1 MSIPSL
7 LLVPW
12 MLLPGAAGC
21 PHHQDKKP
29 EAKVKVTVV
38 VILASDR
45 CPYVHPRLKAIAAEL
60 QKGDPSLTGFTLVS
74 MTAKSLAVNQKA
86 KFHCVEDCHVEVVI
100 HQCVD
105 QANKVCLA
113 VTAPLQG
120 EVVYRCV
127 CDKFLP
133 IVTRYQTRQRIP
145 PHYVALAIG
154 HMCSG
159 SPAQRML
166 ALETLKHG
174 RCCDRLILAICVKP
188 CDGK

>member
-1 MSIPSL
+1 MF
-7 LLVPW
+7 
-12 MLLPGAAGC
+12 LPGTAGC

-29 EAKVKVTVV
+29 EDKVKVIVA

-45 CPYVHPRLKAIAAEL
+45 CPYVHPRLRAIAAEL
-60 QKGDPSLTGFTLVS
+60 KKGDPSLTGFTLVS
-74 MTAKSLAVNQKA
+74 ITAKSLAAKQKA
-86 KFHCVEDCHVEVVI
+86 KFHCVEDCYVEVEI
-100 HQCVD
+100 NHCVD
-105 QANKVCLA
+105 QAKKVCLS

-120 EVVYRCV
+120 EIVCRCV
-127 CDKFLP
+127 CEKFLP

-145 PHYVALAIG
+145 PHYVALALG

-166 ALETLKHG
+166 ALETLQQG
-174 RCCDRLILAICVKP
+174 RCCDRLILAISVMP